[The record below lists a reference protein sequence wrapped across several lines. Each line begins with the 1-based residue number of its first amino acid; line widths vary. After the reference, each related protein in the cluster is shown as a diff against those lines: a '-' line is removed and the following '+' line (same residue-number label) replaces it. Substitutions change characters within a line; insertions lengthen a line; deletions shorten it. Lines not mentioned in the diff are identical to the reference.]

1 MKPLP
6 KWTGQKHPSM
16 MPLLCRKATL
26 QAAWEHV
33 RKNGGAPG
41 VDVETVEEFGEHA
54 TARLFEVSE
63 ALRLHTWQPKPMRRV
78 WIPKPDG
85 RKRGLAISCVEDR
98 VVHAAI
104 AIVLYPMFEDMFGE
118 ACFAYVQGK
127 NAQQAVAR
135 VANLGHKGKA
145 WVVET
150 DVASFFDT
158 IDRRRAIAKLAERI
172 ADGSF
177 LRLVGAIIRSGVLGE
192 TTGED
197 AEGIPQGSPLSPL
210 LANIYLAEFD
220 REVGKRWGLTRF
232 ADDLVVSC
240 ASREEAE
247 AARAEVESALK
258 KEGLAMKPEKTRVV
272 SLEEGI
278 DFLGYRI
285 TLRGLWPSE
294 KSVKRF
300 QGTVRSLTLKHD
312 RRGTAEVVGKVM
324 PVIRGWTNYFSL
336 SRPDP
341 LMWQLGGWILNR
353 VRCHAIGKRW
363 WRKSMQEV
371 PTGKLYAMGLK
382 LPYAILKEKSR

>member
-26 QAAWEHV
+26 QAAWEQV

-41 VDVETVEEFGEHA
+41 VDGETVEEFDEHA
-54 TARLFEVSE
+54 KARLFELSE

-104 AIVLYPMFEDMFGE
+104 AIVLYPMFEDTFGE

-127 NAQQAVAR
+127 NGQQAVAR
-135 VANLGHKGKA
+135 VANLGHEGKA

-150 DVASFFDT
+150 DVPSFYDA
-158 IDRRRAIAKLAERI
+158 IDQRWTIAKLAERI

-177 LRLVGAIIRSGVLGE
+177 LRLVGAIIRSGGLGE
-192 TTGED
+192 TPGED

-220 REVGKRWGLTRF
+220 GEVGKRWGLTRF

-258 KEGLAMKPEKTRVV
+258 RGGLAVKPEKTRFV

-278 DFLGYRI
+278 DLLGHRI

-294 KSVKRF
+294 RSVKRF
-300 QGTVRSLTLKHD
+300 QGKVRSLTLKND
-312 RRGTAEVVGKVM
+312 RRGTAEVVGRVM

-341 LMWQLGGWILNR
+341 LMWRLGKWILDR
-353 VRCHAIGKRW
+353 VRCDAIGKRW
-363 WRKSMQEV
+363 WRKAVQAT
-371 PTGKLYAMGLK
+371 PTDKLYEMGLK